1 MPPQPGETYL
11 AIPSPGDD
19 EPQAWLSSAERLL
32 YGGQQLW
39 KLAEEGWA
47 SMYDSPPHRH
57 PAQPGQFAPAFL
69 LFGYA
74 FENLLKGLLR
84 QQTGKAPTGHK
95 LVAYATNAGLKRND
109 LDQDEW
115 DLLERLTVHIK
126 WAGRYPVPLPK
137 DRQNATP
144 FKPVPGSEIY
154 RERDPKL
161 IGRLFEELAR
171 RYAPPLR
178 RIDGRLTR

>member
-1 MPPQPGETYL
+1 MPPQSGETYL

-19 EPQAWLSSAERLL
+19 EPQAWFWSAERLL

-39 KLAEEGWA
+39 KLAEEAWA

-74 FENLLKGLLR
+74 FENLLKGLRR
-84 QQTGKAPTGHK
+84 QQTGRAPTGHR
-95 LVAYATNAGLKRND
+95 LADYARSAGDD
-109 LDQDEW
+109 LGDDEW
-115 DLLERLTVHIK
+115 DLLKRLALHVK
-126 WAGRYPVPLPK
+126 WAGRYPVPLSK
-137 DRQNATP
+137 DRQNVTP
-144 FKPVPGSEIY
+144 FKPVSGSEIY
-154 RERDPKL
+154 PERDAKL

-171 RYAPPLR
+171 RYDPPLR